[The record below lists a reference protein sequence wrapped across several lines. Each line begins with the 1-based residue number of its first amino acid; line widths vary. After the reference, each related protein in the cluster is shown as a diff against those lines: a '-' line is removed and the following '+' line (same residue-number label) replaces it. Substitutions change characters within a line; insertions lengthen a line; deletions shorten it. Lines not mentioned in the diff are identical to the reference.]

1 MRASLVAGRGATI
14 VTVRTVARHWAG
26 IFALLSALGC
36 DGSPS
41 APTSPSAPPS
51 GPSIAAGTIFRLRSG
66 ETDQPVAG
74 ASITLSAQSST
85 GPFNAVYASDAAG
98 QFVLDRTVL
107 LSSTP
112 LLEVL
117 ASGFLVRT
125 TILRSDETTITLW
138 PSASATGLNEDFS
151 STVAYS
157 TSTCPAANTGAS
169 VLRRT
174 PSSVRSVNV
183 SFDSSIQDQAAATAH
198 QQAIARLNDATGGLP
213 AYQFVSG
220 VAGGVSMVAEI
231 DPNNATCSTGDG
243 PLRATVVLTTANGEI
258 MSGRL
263 VYCSLGAAR
272 SAELVLH
279 ELGHTLGLY
288 HSSST
293 ADVMYC
299 STGRPLVFSSRE
311 RLLMRLARQ
320 RRAGNRWPDNDR
332 STSSPLSGRAIRTE
346 VTTCQ

>member
-1 MRASLVAGRGATI
+1 MTCGLGVEPVDMRISPTTVLHRVVI
-14 VTVRTVARHWAG
+14 V
-26 IFALLSALGC
+26 ALLSTLGC
-36 DGSPS
+36 GGSPS
-41 APTSPSAPPS
+41 TPTSPSGPPS

-66 ETDQPVAG
+66 ETDLPVVG
-74 ASITLSAQSST
+74 ASITLSAQSSA

-112 LLEVL
+112 LLDVS

-125 TILRSDETTITLW
+125 TILRSDETTISLW
-138 PSASATGLNEDFS
+138 PSSSPTGLNDDFS

-157 TSTCPAANTGAS
+157 TSTCPAVNSGS
-169 VLRRT
+169 SLLRRT

-183 SFDSSIQDQAAATAH
+183 SFDSSIQDQAAETAH
-198 QQAIARLNDATGGLP
+198 QQAIARLNDATGGQP

-220 VAGGVSMVAEI
+220 VAGGVSMVSEI

-258 MSGRL
+258 ISGRM

-279 ELGHTLGLY
+279 ELGHTIGLY
-288 HSSST
+288 HSSSA

-299 STGRPLVFSSRE
+299 SVGRPLAFSSRE

-332 STSSPLSGRAIRTE
+332 SSSSPLSSRAIRTE